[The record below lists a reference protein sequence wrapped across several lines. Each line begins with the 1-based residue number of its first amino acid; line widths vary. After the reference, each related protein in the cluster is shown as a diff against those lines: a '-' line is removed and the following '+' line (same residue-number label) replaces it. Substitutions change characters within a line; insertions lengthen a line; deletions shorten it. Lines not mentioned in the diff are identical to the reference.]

1 MGPQETALVQSRSL
15 ANGQNS
21 SLLLTYSCRV
31 KKLLPALLLPL
42 PDVQQCHC
50 KDIPHAFT
58 PRRSAR
64 LASRS
69 RIPLELRVQLSLAAK
84 LGIKPSCDM
93 SISSAI
99 DKFRHL
105 FDNHMLHHLVA
116 LAELFKLS
124 IPDDFPPVKDAL
136 VSGPDGFIALFY
148 QKSWDIIKGEIL
160 TAFFYLG
167 RSMGNDFYRLNQV
180 LTTLLPKKLAA
191 QELKDFQPISLLHS
205 FVELFSKVLPGGSHL
220 SLPRWWLPIS
230 LPSLSDGP
238 SWITSTWLGF
248 SHDRFIRK
256 RYRAY
261 CSSWT

>member
-105 FDNHMLHHLVA
+105 FDNHLPHHHLVA
-116 LAELFKLS
+116 LTELFKLS
-124 IPDDFPPVKDAL
+124 IPDNFSAVIEARVPVT
-136 VSGPDGFIALFY
+136 P
-148 QKSWDIIKGEIL
+148 
-160 TAFFYLG
+160 
-167 RSMGNDFYRLNQV
+167 
-180 LTTLLPKKLAA
+180 TL
-191 QELKDFQPISLLHS
+191 IS
-205 FVELFSKVLPGGSHL
+205 
-220 SLPRWWLPIS
+220 
-230 LPSLSDGP
+230 
-238 SWITSTWLGF
+238 
-248 SHDRFIRK
+248 
-256 RYRAY
+256 A
-261 CSSWT
+261 C